1 MSFHDVHASSI
12 HCLDDTHPTFVVKF
26 VYLLKFK
33 YDISELLEVSLF
45 FGFIAEEPG
54 SAFK

>member
-1 MSFHDVHASSI
+1 MMCMPVQFIALMILIQH
-12 HCLDDTHPTFVVKF
+12 FVVKF

-33 YDISELLEVSLF
+33 YNISELLEVSLF